1 MYSEE
6 EKEEA
11 VLLKDEV
18 EEEVE
23 IDLQIK
29 KEIINIDKM
38 KIEMKETA
46 KLLPLKINLMQRKKV
61 SKKGFLIKR
70 KDFLVKEKI
79 LETNLS

>member
-1 MYSEE
+1 M
-6 EKEEA
+6 
-11 VLLKDEV
+11 KDEV

-29 KEIINIDKM
+29 KEIIKIDSM

-46 KLLPLKINLMQRKKV
+46 ELFPLKKNLMERKTI